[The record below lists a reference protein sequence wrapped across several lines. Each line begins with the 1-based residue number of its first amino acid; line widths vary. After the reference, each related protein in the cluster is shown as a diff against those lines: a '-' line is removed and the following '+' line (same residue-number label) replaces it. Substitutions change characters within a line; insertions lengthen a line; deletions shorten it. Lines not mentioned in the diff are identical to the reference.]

1 MRPQLSSCKFS
12 VRNKLTLKFRL
23 AEASD
28 IDEVVKLSDGIYNG
42 YDYLPVVFH
51 QWLKMENAAIMMAL
65 SERKLVGLQ
74 ACCVVDDG
82 KTFIRRAGR
91 ILPELRGQGL
101 LRE

>member
-1 MRPQLSSCKFS
+1 M
-12 VRNKLTLKFRL
+12 TLKFRL

-28 IDEVVKLSDGIYNG
+28 IDEVVKLSGGIYNG

-51 QWLKMENAAIMMAL
+51 QWQKMENAAIMMAL
-65 SERKLVGLQ
+65 SGKKLVGLEV
-74 ACCVVDDG
+74 CCVFDDG

-91 ILPELRGQGL
+91 ILPELLGQGL